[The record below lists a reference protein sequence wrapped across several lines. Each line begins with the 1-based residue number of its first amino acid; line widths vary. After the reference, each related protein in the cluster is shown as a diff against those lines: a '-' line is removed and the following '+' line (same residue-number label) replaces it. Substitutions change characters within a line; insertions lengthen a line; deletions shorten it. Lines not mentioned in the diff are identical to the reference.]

1 MKIDEEVL
9 KSKRFEVFLEGE
21 DNNKIYLKYL
31 SEKNEENAN
40 ELNETYKNFER
51 KLIVSSYLRK
61 AIQYEAK
68 RFDKKIR
75 SKEKLII
82 SMDKVVHEDGST
94 ISELLVDEKSS
105 FTYEEIM
112 NKDLNQIFMDE
123 KLNRVVM
130 DLTLKQRK
138 VLYMIYFLELSE
150 KEIGKEMKVTQQSIS
165 KIHRAAIKKLRESI
179 N

>member
-21 DNNKIYLKYL
+21 DNKKIYLKYL
-31 SEKNEENAN
+31 SEKNEKNAN
-40 ELNETYKNFER
+40 ELNKTYKNFER

-75 SKEKLII
+75 SKEKQTI
-82 SMDKVVHEDGST
+82 SMDKVVNEDGST
-94 ISELLVDEKSS
+94 ISELLVDEKSR

-130 DLTLKQRK
+130 DLTPKQRK